1 MHKVLI
7 SLAAELDIS
16 HIYEGLQSESMYT
29 LVSAVCYDDEG
40 RQYLCFGRDEARW
53 LIHDSTTVQQAESW
67 KGLIDRYSQANL
79 RPEILF
85 FEHGR
90 KRDHRLLL

>member
-29 LVSAVCYDDEG
+29 LVSAVRAE
-40 RQYLCFGRDEARW
+40 RSLSFLCISVKKKSEF
-53 LIHDSTTVQQAESW
+53 ICS
-67 KGLIDRYSQANL
+67 
-79 RPEILF
+79 
-85 FEHGR
+85 
-90 KRDHRLLL
+90 